1 MPTWTKETALAEL
14 STLSVEI
21 DSLYSKR
28 HTSTEHSYWV
38 IRTITFLKE
47 VFGDNSIYLANIR
60 NISWGYIGD
69 TIQIRGYEAFLDP
82 SDAIKF
88 REDKLYTEQLNRA
101 KGILEAAYYHLE
113 RVDSIE
119 KVYEGKDTSPE
130 ASLIIKIINLAERKL
145 RKVIREIPTKEKEIQ
160 EAFEALLIGADI
172 EYSRETDSIEY
183 STKTY
188 KPDFTVPKS
197 NLAVEIKLC
206 PKIEREKEIIAE
218 INDDILAYKTKY
230 NNILFVIYD
239 CGFIRD
245 LDRFTEHFEKNEN
258 VIVKVVKH

>member
-1 MPTWTKETALAEL
+1 MQNWTKESALVEIKILIA
-14 STLSVEI
+14 EI
-21 DSLYSKR
+21 DSLYKER
-28 HTSTEHSYWV
+28 HTSSAHSYWL

-47 VFGDNSIYLANIR
+47 VFGDNSIYTR
-60 NISWGYIGD
+60 NIVNIAWGYIGE
-69 TIQIRGYEAFLDP
+69 TIQIRGHEMFLDP

-88 REDKLYTEQLNRA
+88 REDATYRKQLDSA
-101 KGILEAAYYHLE
+101 KGVLQAALHQLSKVE
-113 RVDSIE
+113 SIE

-130 ASLIIKIINLAERKL
+130 ASLIIKVINLAERKL
-145 RKVIREIPTKEKEIQ
+145 RKVIRAIPTKEKEVQ
-160 EAFEALLIGADI
+160 EAFETLLIGADV
-172 EYSRETDSIEY
+172 EYSREADSIEY

-188 KPDFTVPKS
+188 KPDFTIIKS
-197 NLAVEIKLC
+197 NLAIEIKLC
-206 PKIEREKEIIAE
+206 PKAEREKEIIAE

-245 LDRFTEHFEKNEN
+245 LDRFIEHFEKNEN